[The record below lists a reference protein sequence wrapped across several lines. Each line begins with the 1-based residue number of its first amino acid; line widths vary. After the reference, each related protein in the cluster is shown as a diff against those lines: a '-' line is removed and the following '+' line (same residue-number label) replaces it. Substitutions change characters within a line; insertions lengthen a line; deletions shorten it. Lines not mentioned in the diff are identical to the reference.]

1 MYNPVGVR
9 QLNAFAARAV
19 LRLPDARVLD
29 PRTCQATV
37 QPPHPQADS
46 NAPPAPIEP

>member
-19 LRLPDARVLD
+19 LRLPDERVPD
-29 PRTCQATV
+29 GRTGRAAAL
-37 QPPHPQADS
+37 PPHPQADS
-46 NAPPAPIEP
+46 NPPPAPVEP